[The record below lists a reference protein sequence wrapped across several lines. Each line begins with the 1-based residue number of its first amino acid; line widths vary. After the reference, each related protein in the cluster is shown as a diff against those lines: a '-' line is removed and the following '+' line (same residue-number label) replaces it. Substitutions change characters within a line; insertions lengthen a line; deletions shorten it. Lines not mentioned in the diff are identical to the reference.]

1 MPRFVEAN
9 YVKNNKKKY
18 GQENHAR
25 QQLNQNN
32 GSNNTT
38 ISKSSSVSLKC
49 IQRIS
54 TQKIFLSQLSETIN
68 THSKQNV
75 RCEEQMFDG

>member
-1 MPRFVEAN
+1 MPRFVEAS

-25 QQLNQNN
+25 QQLNKNN
-32 GSNNTT
+32 GCNNTT

-68 THSKQNV
+68 THSK
-75 RCEEQMFDG
+75 

>member
-9 YVKNNKKKY
+9 YVKNTKQKY

-54 TQKIFLSQLSETIN
+54 TQKIFLSQLSESIN
-68 THSKQNV
+68 THSKQNAQLRRADV
-75 RCEEQMFDG
+75 